1 MKLSAGSIASRAA
14 RTPSF
19 CPRTEIAIARAS
31 SESRAGEN
39 VSFSFPCC
47 GTYSLFHMHRN
58 SRAPAISYNE
68 ASLSKIKQR
77 SRRILAVALFVRM
90 CKQWNY
96 PFPARIYPDDI
107 RPVANLPAGKHSGG
121 FHGYVRIHLYKINK
135 PETFSHRFDALERAA
150 SKSPPRNRRS
160 VAEPSRIRAD

>member
-1 MKLSAGSIASRAA
+1 
-14 RTPSF
+14 
-19 CPRTEIAIARAS
+19 
-31 SESRAGEN
+31 
-39 VSFSFPCC
+39 
-47 GTYSLFHMHRN
+47 
-58 SRAPAISYNE
+58 
-68 ASLSKIKQR
+68 
-77 SRRILAVALFVRM
+77 M

-150 SKSPPRNRRS
+150 SKSPPRNRRQHADRCGT
-160 VAEPSRIRAD
+160 VARPRKFSRTLLLAVVSLIFNFQLRVSLLRR